1 MTTQMGQ
8 SEARSSFG
16 DEWREE
22 MDGERDGWRR
32 EDEEGIGIQRLGS
45 RGWGREEETGVL
57 RGRKK
62 TCEARKAEV
71 YIENKPENFT

>member
-1 MTTQMGQ
+1 MTTQVGQ

-22 MDGERDGWRR
+22 MDGEKDGWRR
-32 EDEEGIGIQRLGS
+32 EDEEGIGIQRLES
-45 RGWGREEETGVL
+45 KGWGREEKTGVL

-62 TCEARKAEV
+62 T
-71 YIENKPENFT
+71 